1 VAVGADV
8 RERALVRQAL
18 GVGRASS
25 APLPGAHQGSSIA
38 RKPGRGALIGADTRQ
53 AIGSLWGERRT
64 DVKRYLLALCVAVLV
79 GAAPAFADAGPPGTT
94 FPEQPGSHVQGGCN
108 GVTSNPGTGPG
119 GSGMQNMSPTAGQ
132 ITGGLLADACFG
144 G

>member
-1 VAVGADV
+1 
-8 RERALVRQAL
+8 
-18 GVGRASS
+18 
-25 APLPGAHQGSSIA
+25 
-38 RKPGRGALIGADTRQ
+38 
-53 AIGSLWGERRT
+53 
-64 DVKRYLLALCVAVLV
+64 VKRYLLALCVAVLV

-94 FPEQPGSHVQGGCN
+94 FPEQPGSHLQGGCN

-119 GSGMQNMSPTAGQ
+119 GRGMQNMSPTAGQ